1 MRLII
6 RCERFAQVV
15 VNGLRPS
22 EALRATNQ
30 PCTKQELSRQIEKV
44 KKVKLED
51 VQKELAKAKA
61 VPPAPVEES
70 TPESN
75 ISDVTFLVA
84 STAAE
89 HHWFE

>member
-30 PCTKQELSRQIEKV
+30 PCTKQELSRQIEKM
-44 KKVKLED
+44 KKAKLEE
-51 VQKELAKAKA
+51 VEKQLAKAL
-61 VPPAPVEES
+61 PPAQVEES